1 MTIETPYLPGAA
13 APVRVRPVIPAD
25 RDALLALAPRL
36 LIGMAPWREPD
47 KMLAFMRDAI
57 VTALAAT
64 NDADRADAA
73 VFVAVDSRG
82 GRLGFVTVARNVD
95 FTGDVQAYVGE
106 LAVAAPA
113 EGAGVGQALMGAAE
127 GWAWAQGYRLL
138 VLDTG
143 AANVRARAFYARRGY
158 TEESV
163 RLVKI
168 LDIKQL

>member
-1 MTIETPYLPGAA
+1 MPAETPYLPGAA

-25 RDALLALAPRL
+25 HDDLLSLAPRL

-57 VTALAAT
+57 AASLDMAT
-64 NDADRADAA
+64 DGDGVDAA

-82 GRLGFVTVARNVD
+82 DRLGFVTVARNVD

-106 LAVAAPA
+106 LAVAAHA
-113 EGAGVGQALMGAAE
+113 EGAGVGQALMCAAE
-127 GWAWAQGYRLL
+127 EWARAQGYRLI

-143 AANVRARAFYARRGY
+143 AANARARALYARRGY

-168 LDIKQL
+168 LDIEQL